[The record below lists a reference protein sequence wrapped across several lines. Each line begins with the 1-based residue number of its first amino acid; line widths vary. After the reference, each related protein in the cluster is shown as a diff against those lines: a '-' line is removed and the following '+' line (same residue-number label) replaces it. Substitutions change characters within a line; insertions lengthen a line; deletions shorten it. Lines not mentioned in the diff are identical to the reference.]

1 MLNRPLSIH
10 LFLWLPHCVRPLLP
24 CLANGWHRGGLMII
38 LGWRKASSMRTGFVG
53 KIKILNLFRP
63 EFCDKRFLP
72 TLWNYRSMIQILIN
86 PATST
91 RHMPPSEMN
100 NKENRFFFKWV
111 LSNPTRMIC
120 LELVQIPPP
129 VYSFSYLISWNQTS
143 YSRFSPQRAKQRLFY
158 SFLFM
163 PASIPQFPLA
173 TLRF

>member
-24 CLANGWHRGGLMII
+24 CLASGWHRGGLMII

-53 KIKILNLFRP
+53 KIKSLNLFRP

-72 TLWNYRSMIQILIN
+72 TFWNYRSMIQILIN

-100 NKENRFFFKWV
+100 NKENRFFLMSIIKSYKNDMFRV
-111 LSNPTRMIC
+111 GSDPPTSLLFFLSYQLKPDQL
-120 LELVQIPPP
+120 LEV
-129 VYSFSYLISWNQTS
+129 
-143 YSRFSPQRAKQRLFY
+143 FSPKGKTKIVLQF
-158 SFLFM
+158 FFH
-163 PASIPQFPLA
+163 AS
-173 TLRF
+173 